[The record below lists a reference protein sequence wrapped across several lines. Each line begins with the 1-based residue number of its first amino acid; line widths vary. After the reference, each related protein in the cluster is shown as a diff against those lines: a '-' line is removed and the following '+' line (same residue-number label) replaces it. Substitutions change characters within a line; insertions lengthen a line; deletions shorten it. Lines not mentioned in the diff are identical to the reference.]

1 MNRIRYFVALC
12 VAKLAII
19 ALKVFGYKGTV
30 FPGIVAFR
38 ICPGFLRYAKKPKTI
53 IGVTG
58 TNGKTTATNLIS
70 DMLATLGTEVITNR
84 DGSNT

>member
-19 ALKVFGYKGTV
+19 ALKVFGYKGTD

-58 TNGKTTATNLIS
+58 TNGNEPYFRYVSHSRHRGYNK
-70 DMLATLGTEVITNR
+70 
-84 DGSNT
+84 

>member
-19 ALKVFGYKGTV
+19 ALKVFGYKGTD

>member
-19 ALKVFGYKGTV
+19 ALKVFGYKGTD

-58 TNGKTTATNLIS
+58 TNGKDKLQQ
-70 DMLATLGTEVITNR
+70 TLFQTVSYSRHRSYNK
-84 DGSNT
+84 